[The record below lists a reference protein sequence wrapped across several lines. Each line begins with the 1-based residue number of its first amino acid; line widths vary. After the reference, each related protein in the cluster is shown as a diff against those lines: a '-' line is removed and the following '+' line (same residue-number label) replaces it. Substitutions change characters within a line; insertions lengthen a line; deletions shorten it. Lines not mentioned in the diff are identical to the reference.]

1 MTSLID
7 KYRQFLS
14 VTDTTPV
21 VTLGEG
27 NTQLLPAPG
36 LSRKVG
42 AEVYLKIEGGNP
54 TGSFKDRGMTMAVSK
69 ALEAGA
75 QAVICASTGNTAASA
90 AAYAARAGLDCLVL
104 LPEGKVALGKLAQAA
119 IGGAQVVGV
128 QSNFDRALEI
138 VLQLTEKYPVVMVN
152 SLNPYRIEGQMTG
165 AFEIVDQLGASP
177 TYQAMP
183 VGNAGNITSYW
194 AGYGRYH
201 DDGRMKHKPIML
213 GFQAAGAAPLVTGK
227 PVPNPE
233 TIASAIRIGNPASRR
248 TALEARDQSGGLI
261 NKITDQ
267 EIIAAY
273 RTLGKLEGVFCEPA
287 SAAGVA
293 GVLKLARKGFFKTGD
308 TIVCILTGH
317 GLKDPETAIA
327 VSSPPKS
334 LSADFDAVAA
344 HLGLAK

>member
-14 VTDTTPV
+14 VSDTTPV

-36 LSRKVG
+36 LSREVG

-69 ALEAGA
+69 ALEADA
-75 QAVICASTGNTAASA
+75 RAVICASTGNTAASA
-90 AAYAARAGLDCLVL
+90 AAYAARAGLECLVL

-119 IGGAQVVGV
+119 IGGAQVVGI

-183 VGNAGNITSYW
+183 VGNAGNISSYW

-201 DDGRMKHKPIML
+201 DAGRMKHKPKML
-213 GFQAAGAAPLVTGK
+213 GFQAAGAAPLVTGRT
-227 PVPNPE
+227 VPNPE

-261 NKITDQ
+261 DKITDQ

-293 GVLKLARKGFFKTGD
+293 GILKLARKGFFKTGD

-317 GLKDPETAIA
+317 GLKDPETALA
-327 VSSPPKS
+327 VSTPPIS
-334 LSADFDAVAA
+334 LSADFEAVAT
-344 HLGLAK
+344 HLGLVK